1 MVRICLARA
10 LLMKVKIIFL
20 DEATASV
27 DLETDRIVQ
36 KVIRESLDGITLVT
50 IAHRLSTLKDYDQI
64 IELQNG
70 EVVGH

>member
-1 MVRICLARA
+1 
-10 LLMKVKIIFL
+10 MKVKIIFL

-27 DLETDRIVQ
+27 DLETDALIQ
-36 KVIRESLDGITLVT
+36 KVIRTSLDGITLVT

-70 EVVGH
+70 QVVKSGGPRTTDL